1 MEGELAKLRVEQQ
14 RDALRLGD
22 LHEMPL
28 HGDRGSRP
36 LDFRDLNADDLRRD
50 LWLRLCCDVPPGGD
64 RRRYREGSD
73 DGSDGGYALHAVL
86 PSRCAHVPRVRAPS
100 RRVVRVSDV
109 ANVTAV
115 TQTDGV
121 EWPLLAD
128 LPAADVRQLLAIA
141 RRRTFARGEV
151 VFHRDD
157 PADSLH
163 LVVRGRFGARVLT
176 SLGDSVLI
184 DVFGP
189 GQSFGELALL
199 IPDAR
204 RSATVEALE
213 AGETRSMFRDD
224 FSLLQREHP
233 GVKDV
238 LLRLLAEQLR
248 RSTDRVVEAHHV
260 DAETR
265 VRRRLLELAGMYEDG
280 VVPLTQEDIAAMAGT
295 SRATVNRVLREE
307 QKLGAVALARGRTQV
322 LDAGDLERRCR
333 RV

>member
-1 MEGELAKLRVEQQ
+1 M
-14 RDALRLGD
+14 
-22 LHEMPL
+22 
-28 HGDRGSRP
+28 
-36 LDFRDLNADDLRRD
+36 
-50 LWLRLCCDVPPGGD
+50 
-64 RRRYREGSD
+64 
-73 DGSDGGYALHAVL
+73 
-86 PSRCAHVPRVRAPS
+86 
-100 RRVVRVSDV
+100 
-109 ANVTAV
+109 
-115 TQTDGV
+115 

-128 LPAADVRQLLAIA
+128 LPPEDVRQLLAIA

-157 PADSLH
+157 PADALH

-176 SLGDSVLI
+176 PLGDSVLV
-184 DVFGP
+184 DVVGP

-199 IPDAR
+199 LPDAR

-213 AGETRSMFRDD
+213 AGETRSVRRDE
-224 FSLLQREHP
+224 FERLQREHP

-248 RSTDRVVEAHHV
+248 RSTERVVEAHHV

-265 VRRRLLELAGMYEDG
+265 VRRRLLDLARTYDGG

-307 QKLGAVALARGRTQV
+307 QRRGAVALSRGQV
-322 LDAGDLERRCR
+322 TLLEPDELERLCGRG
-333 RV
+333 